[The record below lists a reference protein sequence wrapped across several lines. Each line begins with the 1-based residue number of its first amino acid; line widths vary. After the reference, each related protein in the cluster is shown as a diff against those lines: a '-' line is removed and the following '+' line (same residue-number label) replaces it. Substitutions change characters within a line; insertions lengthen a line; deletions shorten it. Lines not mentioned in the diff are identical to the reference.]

1 MRHPAPE
8 MTSRAPNAQDGSMTA
23 PTDHTQEPPHRTDP
37 APTTASSLP
46 SVPGP
51 GRVPTVED
59 VVEDAV
65 ALAHRWASATHA
77 GESGAERR
85 ATARLAALV
94 ADPAGLDLAV
104 RFVDRVARPEDL
116 RVAADELGRI
126 RADAAGGFLS
136 KADRGLLGL
145 GSAVAGVAPGV
156 VVPLARQRLRQ
167 LVGHLVV
174 DAQDPALGAH
184 LAKARSEGY
193 RLNVNLLG
201 EHVHGEMEALSRA
214 ERTRALLERP
224 DVDYVSIKVSSLV
237 SQISTWDTAGTTKRV
252 LERLRPLYRSAAA
265 KTPVAFVNLDMEEY
279 RDLDL
284 TVEVF
289 EAICLEPEFLGLEA
303 GIVLQA
309 YLPDSAGALRRLI
322 AFANRRRELGGAP
335 IKVRL
340 VKGANLA
347 MERVEA
353 ELHGWTQAPFGTKA
367 DVDANY
373 VRALDEALR
382 AESIGALRIG
392 VASHNLF
399 DVALAH
405 LLATGRG
412 VAGMLDVEMLQG
424 MAPAQARAVAADLS
438 SNGPLILYTPVVAP
452 ADFDVAVSYL
462 VRRLEENAAPENF
475 LHALFAG
482 GHGQDQQTV
491 MADQEARFRASVEA
505 RGTVS
510 DRPRR
515 TRERT
520 PAGAD
525 FANSVDSDPAVSST
539 RDWAVT
545 ALEGPARD
553 LTSPELTT
561 VAMVDDV
568 VTRAR
573 RAGGT
578 WASLPAAQR
587 AAVLRTAADAIE
599 ARRADLVKQ
608 MAHEGGKTVGEA
620 DPEVS
625 EAVDFARY
633 YADCAVDLER
643 LSEAEGLAFT
653 PTGLVLVTPPWNF
666 PVAIAAGG
674 VLAALAAGSPVI
686 IKPAPAVP
694 GCTEVVVEAIHAALA
709 EHGHDRDV
717 LSVVRVDEDEVG
729 RHLVAHPQV
738 ETVILTGAWETARM
752 FTQWRADHPG
762 GPGVLAETSG
772 KNALIVTPSADYDLA
787 VADVLR
793 SAFGHAGQKCSAAS
807 LLILVGSVAGSER
820 FRRHLIDA
828 VASVRVG
835 WPEDLGTTMGPII
848 EPAGGKLL
856 DALTRLEPGE
866 TWMVEPRRLD
876 PSGRLWSPGVK
887 EGVWPGSPFHL
898 TEYFGPVLGVM
909 TAATLDDAIDIANAV
924 PYGLTGGLHSLD
936 ADEIARW
943 SDRIEVG
950 NGYVNRHTTGAIVR
964 RQSFGG
970 WKRSA
975 VGPGAKAGGPNYV
988 AQFGTWIQEHRPAG
1002 GGVPGTRVR
1011 ALAQTLAA
1019 LTTDPGE
1026 SEWLEVSMGSDAA
1039 ARDDVFRVEA
1049 DPSAL
1054 SSESNVFRYRPIPH
1068 LTIRAQERTLPIEVA
1083 RVALAAECAGVPV
1096 SVSLAADV
1104 AAAANESAAAFT
1116 DAARAIGYM
1125 GWRTET
1131 AQEFADRIAAGD
1143 VSGRVRVIGV
1153 ADGLW
1158 PATAAPDADVTLL
1171 TGEVLASGRREMLG
1185 VLREQAIS
1193 STRHRFGH
1201 LPPAPRDPEQ
1211 VTPRP
1216 AP

>member
-1 MRHPAPE
+1 MTVPTDPIPEPAP
-8 MTSRAPNAQDGSMTA
+8 
-23 PTDHTQEPPHRTDP
+23 RTPP
-37 APTTASSLP
+37 APP
-46 SVPGP
+46 VPAAAA
-51 GRVPTVED
+51 GRLPTVED
-59 VVEDAV
+59 LVEEAV
-65 ALAHRWASATHA
+65 GLAHRWASATHA

-104 RFVDRVARPEDL
+104 RFVDKVARPEDL
-116 RVAADELGRI
+116 KVAADELGRI

-136 KADRGLLGL
+136 AADRGLLGL
-145 GSAVAGVAPGV
+145 GSAVAGLAPGV
-156 VVPLARQRLRQ
+156 VVPLARQRLRH

-174 DAQDPALGAH
+174 DANDPALGAH
-184 LAKARSEGY
+184 LAKARAEGY

-201 EHVHGEMEALSRA
+201 EHVHGEMEALRRA
-214 ERTRALLERP
+214 ERTRELLERP
-224 DVDYVSIKVSSLV
+224 DVDYISIKVSALV
-237 SQISTWDTAGTTKRV
+237 SQISTWDTVGTTKRV
-252 LERLRPLYRSAAA
+252 LERLRPLYRVAAA
-265 KTPVAFVNLDMEEY
+265 KTPAAFVNLDMEEY

-284 TVEVF
+284 TLEVF
-289 EAICLEPEFLGLEA
+289 EEICLEPEFLGLEA
-303 GIVLQA
+303 GIALQA
-309 YLPDSAGALRRLI
+309 YLPDSARALRRLI
-322 AFANRRRELGGAP
+322 AFARRRRDLGGAP
-335 IKVRL
+335 VKVRL

-353 ELHGWTQAPFGTKA
+353 ELHGWTQAPYPTKA

-373 VRALDEALR
+373 VRALDEVLR
-382 AESIGALRIG
+382 PEHLGALRLG

-405 LLATGRG
+405 LLAAHRG
-412 VAGMLDVEMLQG
+412 APGMLDVEMLQG
-424 MAPAQARAVAADLS
+424 MAPAQARAVAADLREG
-438 SNGPLILYTPVVAP
+438 GPLILYTPVVAP

-482 GHGQDQQTV
+482 GHHDGPDQQAV
-491 MADQEARFRASVEA
+491 MAEQEARFRASVA
-505 RGTVS
+505 DRGTVS
-510 DRPRR
+510 DQPRR
-515 TRERT
+515 TRERR
-520 PAGAD
+520 PAGAG
-525 FANSVDSDPAVSST
+525 FANTTDSDPAVASS
-539 RDWAVT
+539 RDWAMT
-545 ALEGPARD
+545 ALEAAPRE
-553 LTSPELTT
+553 LTSPELTSI
-561 VAMVDDV
+561 AQVDDV

-573 RAGGT
+573 RAGAT
-578 WASLPAAQR
+578 WAGLPAAER

-599 ARRADLVKQ
+599 ARRGDLLTQ
-608 MAHEGGKTVGEA
+608 MAHEGGKTVAEA

-633 YADCAVDLER
+633 YADSALELEA
-643 LSEAEGLAFT
+643 LSGAEGLAFT

-666 PVAIAAGG
+666 PVAIPAGG
-674 VLAALAAGSPVI
+674 VLAALAAGSPAI

-694 GCTEVVVEAIHAALA
+694 GCTEVIVEAIHAALVD
-709 EHGHDRDV
+709 HGYDRDV
-717 LSVVRVDEDEVG
+717 LGVVRVAEDEVG

-752 FTQWRADHPG
+752 FTQWRADHDG
-762 GPGVLAETSG
+762 GPGVFAETSG

-787 VADVLR
+787 VADVVR

-807 LLILVGSVAGSER
+807 LVILVGSVAGSER

-828 VASVRVG
+828 VASMRVG
-835 WPEDLGTTMGPII
+835 WPEELGTTMGPII
-848 EPAGGKLL
+848 EPAQGKLL

-866 TWMVEPRRLD
+866 TWMVQPRQLD

-909 TAATLDDAIDIANAV
+909 TARTLDEAIELANAV

-936 ADEIARW
+936 EDEIARW
-943 SDRIEVG
+943 ESRIEVG

-970 WKRSA
+970 WKRST

-988 AQFGTWIQEHRPAG
+988 AQLGSWIQEHRPEG
-1002 GGVPGTRVR
+1002 SGTPGTRVR
-1011 ALAQTLAA
+1011 TMARTLSA

-1039 ARDDVFRVEA
+1039 ARDDVFRAEA

-1054 SSESNVFRYRPIPH
+1054 RSESNVFRYRPIPY
-1068 LTIRAQERTLPIEVA
+1068 LTIRAQARTLPIEVA

-1096 SVSLAADV
+1096 SVSLAPDV
-1104 AAAANESAAAFT
+1104 AAAANTAAGTGT
-1116 DAARAIGYM
+1116 DQARAIGYM
-1125 GWRTET
+1125 GWRTES

-1143 VSGRVRVIGV
+1143 VRGRVRVIGRP
-1153 ADGLW
+1153 DDLW
-1158 PATAAPDADVTLL
+1158 SATAAPEADVTLL
-1171 TGEVLASGRREMLG
+1171 TGEVLASGRREMLA

-1201 LPPAPRDPEQ
+1201 LPPARREPEDPA
-1211 VTPRP
+1211 RP
-1216 AP
+1216 APATPGP